1 MTIIDINTNK
11 MANISKE
18 KLDEYY
24 LNLLEKTE
32 YMTKE
37 NMHYFSHCTH
47 LSTKRK
53 ISDSGKLLG
62 NSTEMPLR
70 APLAGN
76 KRIKGVWFE
85 MQPKQL
91 PKYSPYGTKR
101 LIIPADKF
109 MLHMCTKDSNGCVK
123 DAHQYSDDSND
134 EDEDEDDDDNINEYD
149 DEPFEKDV
157 NKNND
162 TPSIRGEH
170 HLNLAHGL
178 HVKAKQINELHGLH
192 ETLKNKQDTCIAEE
206 LTVEETDASL
216 GVNNSHTGSLP
227 LCKEDIIEG
236 SKGQIE
242 HTTNED
248 IALETKKECELR
260 PNHDEILMLKFE
272 QNGYHNAE
280 NSEEDK
286 RGGDICV
293 PEKATYVAKTES
305 SIKEPEKILQ
315 NLNLNPERVD
325 MLKVQPNTIKKVK
338 KGQYNIIDSFKC
350 NKKIPLNLRYKREDF
365 LRVDLEF
372 IKASFECNL
381 PAAMSNRK
389 ENTELPLLFFESAYI
404 YNCGQYARFVLVR

>member
-1 MTIIDINTNK
+1 
-11 MANISKE
+11 
-18 KLDEYY
+18 
-24 LNLLEKTE
+24 
-32 YMTKE
+32 
-37 NMHYFSHCTH
+37 
-47 LSTKRK
+47 
-53 ISDSGKLLG
+53 
-62 NSTEMPLR
+62 MPLR

-134 EDEDEDDDDNINEYD
+134 EDDDDDNINEYD

-206 LTVEETDASL
+206 LTD
-216 GVNNSHTGSLP
+216 
-227 LCKEDIIEG
+227 
-236 SKGQIE
+236 
-242 HTTNED
+242 
-248 IALETKKECELR
+248 KKECELR
-260 PNHDEILMLKFE
+260 PNHDEILILKFE

-293 PEKATYVAKTES
+293 PEKATVVAKTES
-305 SIKEPEKILQ
+305 SIKESEKILQ

-365 LRVDLEF
+365 LRDDLEF
-372 IKASFECNL
+372 RKASFECNL
-381 PAAMSNRK
+381 PAARSNRK

-404 YNCGQYARFVLVR
+404 YNCGQYARFVLVRSNDCALD